1 MRAVDLLGQGARQD
15 LAGPVPEAH
24 RAAHLDAD
32 LIWHDVYDR
41 VRRVLFELGG
51 VRHLQASDVAGELDH
66 LYLHPETEPEVR
78 RPRLPGV
85 ARRLYLAL
93 SPPVAEARQ
102 HEDAIGAGE
111 APFCGSPIHELLR
124 VDPVEFDPQAVG
136 ASGVGQSLYHG
147 EVGVLELDVFADYRD
162 PDRSRGLQHAGDEVP
177 PLPEVGLGRAQ
188 TELV

>member
-32 LIWHDVYDR
+32 LIRHDVYDR

-51 VRHLQASDVAGELDH
+51 VRHLEARDVAGELDH

-78 RPRLPGV
+78 RPGLPRI

-93 SPPVAEARQ
+93 RAPVAETRQ
-102 HEDAIGAGE
+102 HEDAIDAAE
-111 APFCGSPIHELLR
+111 ALFCRSPVYELLG
-124 VDPVEFDPQAVG
+124 VDPVQFD
-136 ASGVGQSLYHG
+136 L
-147 EVGVLELDVFADYRD
+147 
-162 PDRSRGLQHAGDEVP
+162 HA
-177 PLPEVGLGRAQ
+177 
-188 TELV
+188 